1 MCYRPL
7 GKARTFKPRAVVEA
21 AGPMI
26 QPQRLGSRIQDF
38 LSQYVKGR
46 SVLDVGCVDHSSS
59 VEQEEHWLH
68 KHLALNA
75 GSILG
80 LDILESEVEVL
91 RQRGY
96 EVSCGDANTIFL
108 NRTFDVVVAGEIIE
122 HVENPGAFLCNM
134 ARHLSAQG
142 RLVITTPHPFFLLHF
157 FESIFSCVD
166 RRWNP
171 QHVAWYCPFTL
182 ENLLRR
188 TGLEVESCYF
198 FTRSP
203 KLRSILSFLHLPC
216 YGFLA
221 SSLLVIAR
229 RFPQS

>member
-1 MCYRPL
+1 MAQL
-7 GKARTFKPRAVVEA
+7 
-21 AGPMI
+21 
-26 QPQRLGSRIQDF
+26 QRLGLRIQDF
-38 LSQYVKGR
+38 LSQYVKGK
-46 SVLDVGCVDHSSS
+46 SVLDVGCVDHSSA

-80 LDILESEVEVL
+80 LDILESEVRVL
-91 RQRGY
+91 QERGY
-96 EVSCGDANTIFL
+96 AVICGDANTISF
-108 NRTFDVVVAGEIIE
+108 NETFDVVVAGEIIE
-122 HVENPGAFLCNM
+122 HVENPGTFLSNM
-134 ARHLSAQG
+134 ARHLNGQG
-142 RLVITTPHPFFLLHF
+142 RLVMTTPHPFFFLHF
-157 FESIFSCVD
+157 LESIFSSAD

-188 TGLEVESCYF
+188 SGLEVEYCYY

-203 KLRSILSFLHLPC
+203 KLRSILQLLHLPC

-221 SSLLVIAR
+221 SSVLLIAR
-229 RFPQS
+229 KHPQS